1 MSVANS
7 YKELLQKLHASLG
20 IPREYLEQC
29 DQSLCLQPN
38 ELVDTEPDYYGRP
51 QRLTPQAFD
60 AWSRMKKAAAKDGIA
75 FFLISAFRG
84 PQYQHDLI
92 ARKIKRGTPLREI
105 LQVNAAPGFSE
116 HHTGRAVDIGTKDC
130 VALEEEFEQTA
141 AFDWLQKNGKSFG
154 FSMSYPRGNSA
165 GFAYEPWHWCFK
177 EDK

>member
-75 FFLISAFRG
+75 FF
-84 PQYQHDLI
+84 
-92 ARKIKRGTPLREI
+92 
-105 LQVNAAPGFSE
+105 
-116 HHTGRAVDIGTKDC
+116 
-130 VALEEEFEQTA
+130 
-141 AFDWLQKNGKSFG
+141 
-154 FSMSYPRGNSA
+154 
-165 GFAYEPWHWCFK
+165 
-177 EDK
+177 